1 MEHYDIAII
10 GGSAAGLSAA
20 QTCGR
25 LARKTIVFDTK
36 ENRNKPAAHAHNFFT
51 RDGIP
56 PSELLAIGRE
66 ELKTYPSVAI
76 SYNKVIN
83 AAKQEEFF
91 LLDTASG
98 VQITARA
105 IILATGVKD
114 ILPPIEGVEELWGSR
129 IVHCPFCH
137 GWELKDTPVAL
148 IAEGEV
154 AYDMSTI
161 IYHLNK
167 DLTILTNG
175 GAAPP
180 VDVSHK
186 GIKVINTHI
195 TKITAAGEGIDI
207 KFADDTV
214 IHKAAA
220 YLRVKEVLFNSA
232 LAVQLGCEL
241 TEAGSVKVD
250 EYKQTTIPNVWAVG
264 DLSHPGLHQV
274 SSAAAGG
281 HMAAAMCTKQL
292 NKEDFERQ

>member
-1 MEHYDIAII
+1 MEHYEIAII
-10 GGSAAGLSAA
+10 GGSAAGLAAA
-20 QTCGR
+20 QTAGR

-51 RDGIP
+51 RDGVP

-83 AAKQEEFF
+83 AAKQGEFF

-114 ILPPIEGVEELWGSR
+114 ILPPIEGVAELWGSR

-137 GWELKDTPVAL
+137 GWEFKDTPVAL
-148 IAEGEV
+148 ISEGEA
-154 AYDMSTI
+154 AYEMAPI

-167 DLTILTNG
+167 DLTVLTNG
-175 GAAPP
+175 GAPLP

-186 GIKVINTHI
+186 GITVISTPI
-195 TKITAAGEGIDI
+195 TKITAAGDGIDI
-207 KFADDTV
+207 SFTDGTV
-214 IHKAAA
+214 IHKTAA
-220 YLRVKEVLFNSA
+220 YLKAKELLFNNA

-241 TEAGSVKVD
+241 TESGSVKVD
-250 EYKQTTIPNVWAVG
+250 EYKQTTIPNVWVAG
-264 DLSHPGLHQV
+264 DLSHPGMHQV
-274 SSAAAGG
+274 SMAAATG
-281 HMAAAMCTKQL
+281 HLAAAMCTRQL
-292 NKEDFERQ
+292 NKEDFETA